1 MKLVTVSIVL
11 AGLIAGPALA
21 APMAGPDVD
30 FFPNQNAADLASDI
44 DANAVGS
51 DSIDLQSISDGDLG
65 TMSGGIGVG
74 DLQINT
80 ANNTATSSNNSVSGN
95 SVTGTIQNTQ
105 VSNVSGFNT
114 ILLNTGNNVTMQS
127 LTQVNIIL
135 K

>member
-11 AGLIAGPALA
+11 AGLIGGPALA

-30 FFPNQNAADLASDI
+30 FFSSQSAPDLANHI
-44 DANAVGS
+44 DANAIGS
-51 DSIDLQSISDGDLG
+51 DSIDLQSVSDGDLG
-65 TMSGGIGVG
+65 AMSGGIGVG

-95 SVTGTIQNTQ
+95 SSTGTIQNTQ